1 MIGVNGSGHGNRD
14 ARSRGTRALLDRVA
28 ARFERRREAESRLK
42 LWPLLAGIGLLF
54 AVGIAAVAVAA
65 WLAGRE
71 ADVLATSQSVG
82 QVERVLAARS
92 EALAT
97 MNLDWAYWNEGIEK
111 FVQHPDQGYAD
122 ENLGSYSHDTLGL
135 YATIVIGT
143 DDRPGF
149 AYLAGEAAAPEAVA
163 EWLARIAPL
172 IEQTRRESGE
182 TPVAATAYL
191 DLDGQLVNVATSAM
205 RPEPGS
211 DPIPWPQP
219 PVLVFMQAIDADLL
233 GSVAAAAGVQNLA
246 PAPLGLVSPR
256 TVTLAGPGGDA
267 VAALGFDLRLPSAA
281 IFARLWPVEI
291 IIAIVLLAIGGV
303 IAKRLL
309 EIAARYQRERQES
322 ELALSNAMLEA
333 RAASHAKS
341 RFLANM
347 SHEIRTPLNG
357 VIGYSEMLKL
367 GYIGQLNDKQTEYVA
382 SIETAG
388 RHLLALL
395 QDVLDLAKIEAG
407 REDLDEVDLDVES
420 VVAKAVALVGPRAR
434 ERGVAVVVES
444 ATPARLNAD
453 ARRVLQML
461 LNLLSNAIRFSPAAA
476 AVCVSWALR
485 PDGRF
490 ALFVADSGPGIPEA
504 ELPHV
509 TEPFHRRGDTA
520 PRKDGESNGLGLPL
534 TARLIGLHGG
544 RLLLE
549 NASAGG
555 LIAELQFPAARY
567 LGAPAAGKELR
578 QPRSAAR

>member
-1 MIGVNGSGHGNRD
+1 MIGVNGSEHGNRD
-14 ARSRGTRALLDRVA
+14 ARPRGTRALLDRIA
-28 ARFERRREAESRLK
+28 ARFDSGREVESRLK

-92 EALAT
+92 EALVT
-97 MNLDWAYWNEGIEK
+97 TNLDWAYWNEGIEK
-111 FVQHPDQGYAD
+111 FVQHPDQAYAD
-122 ENLGSYSHDTLGL
+122 ENLGSYGHDTLGL
-135 YATIVIGT
+135 YAVVVVGS
-143 DDRPGF
+143 DDKPGF
-149 AYLAGEAAAPEAVA
+149 AYLAGEAAAPDAVA

-172 IEQTRRESGE
+172 IERTRRESGD
-182 TPVAATAYL
+182 TPVTATAYL
-191 DLDGQLVNVATSAM
+191 DLDGQLVNVAASAM
-205 RPEPGS
+205 HPEAGS

-233 GSVAAAAGVQNLA
+233 GSVADAAGVQNLA

-256 TVTLAGPGGDA
+256 TVTLAGPEGDV
-267 VAALGFDLRLPSAA
+267 VAALSFDLRLPSAA

-341 RFLANM
+341 QFLANM

-461 LNLLSNAIRFSPAAA
+461 LNLLSNAIRFSPATA
-476 AVCVSWALR
+476 AVRVSWALR
-485 PDGRF
+485 PDGHF

-520 PRKDGESNGLGLPL
+520 PQKDGESNGLGLPL

-544 RLLLE
+544 HLLLE

-555 LIAELQFPAARY
+555 LIAELQFPASRY
-567 LGAPAAGKELR
+567 LGAPAAGENH
-578 QPRSAAR
+578 AARKAVG